1 MIQGLEEKT
10 EQRIII
16 VQVVGTIL
24 AIAIPLAYTIQ
35 FGIDYPGKI
44 DHNEILIN
52 DIIEFWNK
60 FLLELGIESIIV
72 SILLLTTTC
81 YFTKLINRLFTS
93 EHFIL
98 QR

>member
-1 MIQGLEEKT
+1 VIQGLEEKT

-16 VQVVGTIL
+16 VQVVGTVL
-24 AIAIPLAYTIQ
+24 AIAIPLTYTIQ
-35 FGIDYPGKI
+35 FAINYPRII
-44 DHNEILIN
+44 DHNDILIN

-60 FLLELGIESIIV
+60 FLLELGIESVIISV
-72 SILLLTTTC
+72 MLLITTC
-81 YFTKLINRLFTS
+81 YFTKLINKLFTS